1 MNHLQCNRYPRISPF
16 SNAMFRCQN
25 IISLVPRDR
34 SLFIAWG
41 GGGDYGGESLDFK
54 DNKRGDQS

>member
-1 MNHLQCNRYPRISPF
+1 MSHL
-16 SNAMFRCQN
+16 AMFRCQN

-41 GGGDYGGESLDFK
+41 GGDYGGESLDFK